1 MTGLLLILGVLVV
14 SGLLGF
20 LVGYLEEVWRKRD
33 GGE

>member
-20 LVGYLEEVWRKRD
+20 LAGYLEAMWRERD
-33 GGE
+33 GK